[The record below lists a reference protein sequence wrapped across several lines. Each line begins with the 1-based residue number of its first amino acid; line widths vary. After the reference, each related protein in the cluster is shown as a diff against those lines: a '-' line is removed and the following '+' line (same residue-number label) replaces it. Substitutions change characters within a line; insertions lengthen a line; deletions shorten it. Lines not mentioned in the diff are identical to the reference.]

1 MKKVLL
7 AGVLSLVVLTGC
19 GKKETITCTQ
29 TQTTMGVTLDAVV
42 KVDLEGNRFKGI
54 DMTIDSILPE
64 KYLDQKDTFVKS
76 FEKQYA
82 SFESKYGVKPVVSE
96 SDEGVKVTASMS
108 AEQAK
113 KFSGS
118 NDDKATRKD
127 VIDTFGKQ
135 GYTCK

>member
-7 AGVLSLVVLTGC
+7 AGILSLVVLTGC

-29 TQTTMGVTLDAVV
+29 SQSTMGVKLEAVV
-42 KVDLEGNRFKGI
+42 KVELEGNKFKGI
-54 DMTIDSILPE
+54 DMVIDAILPE
-64 KYLDQKDTFVKS
+64 KYMDQKDTFVKS

-96 SDEGVKVTASMS
+96 SEQGVKVTANMS

-118 NDDKATRKD
+118 NNDKATRKD

-135 GYTCK
+135 GYTCE

>member
-19 GKKETITCTQ
+19 GKKETVTCTQ
-29 TQTTMGVTLDAVV
+29 TQSMMGVKLEAVV
-42 KVDLEGNRFKGI
+42 KVDLEGNKFKGI
-54 DMTIDSILPE
+54 DMVIDAILPE

-82 SFESKYGVKPVVSE
+82 NFDKQYGVKPVVSE
-96 SDEGVKVTASMS
+96 SDQGVRVTANMS

-118 NDDKATRKD
+118 NNDKATRKD

-135 GYTCK
+135 GYTCE

>member
-1 MKKVLL
+1 MKKILL
-7 AGVLSLVVLTGC
+7 AGILSLVVLTGC

-29 TQTTMGVTLDAVV
+29 TQSMMGVKLEAVV
-42 KVDLEGNRFKGI
+42 KVDLEGNKFKGI
-54 DMTIDSILPE
+54 DMVIDAILPE

-82 SFESKYGVKPVVSE
+82 NFESKYGVKPVVSE
-96 SDEGVKVTASMS
+96 SEQGVKVTANMS

-118 NDDKATRKD
+118 NNDKATRKD

-135 GYTCK
+135 GYTCE

>member
-1 MKKVLL
+1 MKKVLI
-7 AGVLSLVVLTGC
+7 ASILSLVVLTGC

-29 TQTTMGVTLDAVV
+29 SQTTMGVKLDAVI

-54 DMTIDSILPE
+54 NMTIDAILPE
-64 KYLDQKDTFVKS
+64 SYMNQKATFVKS

-82 SFESKYGVKPVVSE
+82 SFESQYGVKPEVSE
-96 SDEGVKVTASMS
+96 SDQGVKVTATMT

-118 NDDKATRKD
+118 NNDKATRKD
-127 VIDTFGKQ
+127 VITTFEKQ
-135 GYTCK
+135 GDTCK